1 MSNEILEYKSIEC
14 ASDELLYKDKGSKF
28 FGYAYPIKDVSD
40 VQKHITELKEKHRT
54 AGHFCYAYRLGAN
67 GEHYKVS
74 DDGEPNNSAGM
85 PILGQLQAK
94 ALTNTLVV
102 VVRYFGG
109 TKLGV
114 GGLIVAYKKTAKQSL
129 GTSKIITHFIKKTIK
144 IHFSYNELSFVM
156 RIVKKFD
163 LKITEQYQEMKCW
176 LKISIKKRDLKL
188 VKTAF
193 EAHHKI
199 ELEILND

>member
-1 MSNEILEYKSIEC
+1 MSDEILEYKSIEC
-14 ASDELLYKDKGSKF
+14 ASHELLYKDKGSKF
-28 FGYAYPIKDVSD
+28 IGYAYPIQNVSD

-54 AGHFCYAYRLGAN
+54 ARHFCYAYRLGAR
-67 GEHYKVS
+67 GEQYKIS

-94 ALTNTLVV
+94 ALTNTLVI

-109 TKLGV
+109 TKLGI
-114 GGLIVAYKKTAKQSL
+114 GGLIAAYKKTAKQSL
-129 GTSKIITHFIKKTIK
+129 DSTKIITHYIKKNIK
-144 IHFSYNELSFVM
+144 IKFSYDELSYVM
-156 RIVKKFD
+156 RIVKKFN
-163 LKITEQYQEMKCW
+163 LKITEQCQEMECW

-193 EAHHKI
+193 EGHYKI

>member
-1 MSNEILEYKSIEC
+1 MNDEILEFKSIEC
-14 ASDELLYKDKGSKF
+14 ASQELLYKYKGSKF
-28 FGYAYPIKDVSD
+28 FGYAYPIQNESD
-40 VQKHITELKEKHRT
+40 AQNCIAKLKEKHRS
-54 AGHFCYAYRLGAN
+54 AGHFCYAYRLGPS
-67 GEHYKVS
+67 GEQYKVS

-94 ALTNTLVV
+94 ALSNTLVV

-114 GGLIVAYKKTAKQSL
+114 GGLISAYKTTAKQSL
-129 GTSKIITHFIKKTIK
+129 DASKTIIHYIKKVIK
-144 IHFSYNELSFVM
+144 IQFSYNELSHVM

-163 LKITEQYQEMKCW
+163 LKITEQCQEMECW
-176 LKISIKKRDLKL
+176 LKILVKKRDLKT